1 MGSIRNGTDLFVRW
15 EEFPGMM
22 RRARN
27 SRQRDLRFGEMEL
40 GPFVRGKRRL
50 GQLLGC
56 GGNLETI

>member
-1 MGSIRNGTDLFVRW
+1 
-15 EEFPGMM
+15 MM

-27 SRQRDLRFGEMEL
+27 SRQHDLRFGEMEL